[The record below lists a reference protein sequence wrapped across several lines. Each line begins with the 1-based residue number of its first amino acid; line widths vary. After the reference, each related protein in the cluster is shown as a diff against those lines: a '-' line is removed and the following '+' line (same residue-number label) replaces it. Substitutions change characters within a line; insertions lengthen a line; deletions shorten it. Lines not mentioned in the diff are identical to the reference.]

1 MNLDIWNKLSKKDQD
16 KIMDITKKFEP
27 DMKAYFEKK
36 LDNEFNVEYPKIGVV
51 KVKFSPEDRKKFLDT
66 SVDALWEDVE
76 KKVPE
81 QAKILRKIMGY

>member
-1 MNLDIWNKLSKKDQD
+1 
-16 KIMDITKKFEP
+16 
-27 DMKAYFEKK
+27 
-36 LDNEFNVEYPKIGVV
+36 VEYPKIGVV

-66 SVDALWEDVE
+66 SVEALWEDVE